1 MNNKK
6 LKRREEKEGN
16 NIKKRSKSYTKKE
29 KPKKVSAERFS
40 EAAMGGA
47 GARDLI
53 FHSLCGPVERK
64 KSLTWEAQVR

>member
-16 NIKKRSKSYTKKE
+16 NIRKRSKSYTKKD
-29 KPKKVSAERFS
+29 KPKKVSDERIS

-47 GARDLI
+47 EARDLI

-64 KSLTWEAQVR
+64 KSLT